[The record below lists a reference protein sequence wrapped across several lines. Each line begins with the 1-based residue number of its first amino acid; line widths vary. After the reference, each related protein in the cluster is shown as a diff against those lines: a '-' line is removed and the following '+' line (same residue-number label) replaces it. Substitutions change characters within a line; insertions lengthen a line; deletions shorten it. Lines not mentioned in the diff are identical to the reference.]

1 MNKKYLIAPII
12 AVLCLMSATP
22 QTNAQD
28 TESEVYL
35 INPDARRQINEGW
48 GVSLSWWANMCGK
61 WSDDKIDKIVDW
73 LVSPTGLNYN
83 VFRYNIGGGDD
94 PSHTHMIDGKGERA
108 MMEGFKDSSN
118 GDYIWTRDAAQR
130 KIMLKIKEKRPD
142 AIFEAYSNTPP
153 YYMTVSGCASGNSGL
168 FGLTAS
174 ENLNSNKYEEFARYL
189 VDVCKHYKDVYGIE
203 FRTLEPFN
211 EPNTNYWKKNG
222 DQEGCKF
229 SPSSQVNFIKVLYPM
244 LQESG
249 LNTVISA
256 SDETNVSSAIES
268 FNQFKRSN
276 ILHMVGQFNTHS
288 YDTSTTP
295 QTCSQFNSLVRE
307 AGKRLWMS
315 ESGPLSTYSDGYKGC
330 LEMVKRMFDD
340 VRYLECE
347 SWHDWQYI
355 EEWDERWCL
364 VKASF
369 GNQTYE
375 RVKNY
380 YLRQQVTR
388 FIKPGYHF
396 IASPNENTLAAVSQH
411 GDTIVLVA
419 LNQKEVSVRH
429 EARLMNC
436 EPKIHPY
443 AYFTSASASMFKTAC
458 QYENGVLSYTMPAQS
473 VATFIIPLEER
484 NVLTEE
490 IYDGGYYMIQP
501 QYNRNVTLTASNG
514 SVTIGTPSYS
524 DGWTSTSDNAAIAS
538 ISGSQLWKLD
548 DDGSGAYT
556 LTNADGIKLYA
567 SGSSLSTTEG
577 DNASTFTFD
586 NIENHSYKI
595 TCTNNGQSF
604 ELQSKKTTAGTK
616 VVLANYGSDVSQGHR
631 NWQLVP
637 VAMPD
642 NGSSDVEPTLTEIP
656 VELTIA
662 QGVININ
669 TATSE
674 QCNIAVYTL
683 NGICN
688 VNINFSESI
697 AIPIAKGYYVVRVTT
712 PSGVLT
718 KTIKVN

>member
-1 MNKKYLIAPII
+1 MNKKHLIAPIV
-12 AVLCLMSATP
+12 ALLGLMGAPP
-22 QTNAQD
+22 QSNAQT

-61 WSDDKIDKIVDW
+61 WSDDKIDKIIDW
-73 LVSPTGLNYN
+73 LVSPTGLNYS
-83 VFRYNIGGGDD
+83 VFRYNIGGGDA
-94 PSHTHMIDGKGERA
+94 PGHTHMIDGKGERA
-108 MMEGFKDSSN
+108 MMEGFKDSSD

-153 YYMTVSGCASGNSGL
+153 YYMTVSGCASGNSSW
-168 FGLTAS
+168 FGLLAA
-174 ENLNSNKYEEFARYL
+174 ENLNANKYEEFARYL
-189 VDVCKHYKDVYGIE
+189 VDVCKHYKDEYGIE

-211 EPNTNYWKKNG
+211 EPNTNYWKNDG
-222 DQEGCKF
+222 DQEGCIF
-229 SPSSQVNFIKVLYPM
+229 SPASQVKFIKVLYPM
-244 LQESG
+244 LKEAG

-256 SDETNVSSAIES
+256 SDETNVSSAITS
-268 FNQFKRSN
+268 FNEFKDAG
-276 ILHMVGQFNTHS
+276 ILDMVAQFNTHS

-295 QTCSQFNSLVRE
+295 QTCSQFNALVRE

-330 LEMVKRMFDD
+330 LEMVKRLFDD

-396 IASPNENTLAAVSQH
+396 IATPNENTLAAVSEH
-411 GDTIVLVA
+411 ADTIVLVT
-419 LNQKEVSVRH
+419 LNPKEVSVRH

-436 EPKIHPY
+436 EPAIHPY
-443 AYFTSASASMFKTAC
+443 TYFTSESASMFKTAC
-458 QYENGVLSYTMPAQS
+458 QYENGVISYTMPAQS
-473 VATFIIPLEER
+473 VATFIIPLKER
-484 NVLTEE
+484 NAQSDD
-490 IYDGGYYMIQP
+490 ICDGAYYLIQP
-501 QYNRNVTLTASNG
+501 QYNRNMTLTASNG
-514 SVTIGTPSYS
+514 SVTISTPTYS
-524 DGWTSTSDNAAIAS
+524 DGWTSTDENGAIAS
-538 ISGSQLWKLD
+538 ISGSQLWKLND
-548 DDGSGAYT
+548 NGAGAYT
-556 LTNADGIKLYA
+556 LTNADGAELYA
-567 SGSSLSTTEG
+567 SGSNLATTDSDSSAG
-577 DNASTFTFD
+577 FYFD
-586 NIENHSYKI
+586 RIDDFCYKI
-595 TCTNNGQSF
+595 TSADNNYSF
-604 ELQSKKTTAGTK
+604 ELQNKKTTAGTK

-642 NGSSDVEPTLTEIP
+642 NGSSDVDSTLAQTP

-662 QGVININ
+662 QGVLNIN

-674 QCNIAVYTL
+674 QCNVAVYTL

-688 VNINFSESI
+688 VNINFTESI
-697 AIPIAKGYYVVRVTT
+697 AIPLAKGYYVVRVTT
-712 PSGVLT
+712 DSGVLT
-718 KTIKVN
+718 KTIRVN